1 MRLRATV
8 MGIPLSFHLPEHR
21 GLAASDGDAARA
33 AVADGIRLLRDAER
47 RFSRHVETSE
57 LSALR
62 RGDLDPDAAGPQLRE
77 VLALGAAAHRA
88 SSGAFDVLGPDGLP
102 DTDGIVKGW
111 AAQRAADLV
120 VSRGVADLCLNV
132 GGDVAVRG
140 GPEPGRPWAV
150 AVRHPTR
157 PEDTVAVVHLTDGG
171 VATSGTAERG
181 AHLWDGRT
189 GRPARELASL
199 TVVAADLTTAD
210 VLATAAF
217 ALGGSGPAWA
227 VQHGAAWVLAV
238 RPDGG
243 VVTATAPLRAAG
255 AGAGEKPGPTGFGA

>member
-1 MRLRATV
+1 

-21 GLAASDGDAARA
+21 GLAASDPDAARA
-33 AVADGIRLLRDAER
+33 AVADGIGLLRDAEQ

-57 LSALR
+57 LAALR
-62 RGDLDPDAAGPQLRE
+62 RGDLAPDDAGPQLRE

-88 SSGAFDVLGPDGLP
+88 SAGAFDIVGPDGLP
-102 DTDGIVKGW
+102 DTDGVVKGW

-120 VSRGVADLCLNV
+120 VSRGVQDLCLNV

-157 PEDTVAVVHLTDGG
+157 PDDTVAVVHLSDGG
-171 VATSGTAERG
+171 VATSGTTERG

-189 GRPARELASL
+189 GRPAGDLVSL
-199 TVVAADLTTAD
+199 TVVAPDLTTAD

-217 ALGGSGPAWA
+217 ALGESGPAWA
-227 VQHGAAWVLAV
+227 VRHGAAWVLAV

-243 VVTATAPLRAAG
+243 VVTATAEPARR
-255 AGAGEKPGPTGFGA
+255 

>member
-1 MRLRATV
+1 VRLCVTA

-21 GLAASDGDAARA
+21 GLAASDPDAARA
-33 AVADGIRLLRDAER
+33 AVADAVELLRDAEQ

-62 RGDLDPDAAGPQLRE
+62 RGDLDPDGAGPQLRE
-77 VLALGAAAHRA
+77 VLALGEAAHRA
-88 SSGAFDVLGPDGLP
+88 SRGAFDIVGPDGLP
-102 DTDGIVKGW
+102 DTDGVVKGW

-120 VSRGVADLCLNV
+120 VSRGVQDLCLNV

-140 GPEPGRPWAV
+140 GPEPRRPWAV
-150 AVRHPTR
+150 AVGHPTK
-157 PEDTVAVVHLTDGG
+157 PGDTVAVVHLSDGG

-189 GRPARELASL
+189 GRPADDLASL

-217 ALGGSGPAWA
+217 ALGEPGAAWA
-227 VQHGAAWVLAV
+227 VRHGAAWVLAI

-243 VVTATAPLRAAG
+243 AVTATAPR
-255 AGAGEKPGPTGFGA
+255 

>member
-1 MRLRATV
+1 VRLRATV

-21 GLAASDGDAARA
+21 GLAALDPDAARA
-33 AVADGIRLLRDAER
+33 AVADAIALLQDAER

-62 RGDLDPDAAGPQLRE
+62 RGDLDPGDAGPELRE

-88 SSGAFDVLGPDGLP
+88 SAGAFDVVGPDGLP
-102 DTDGIVKGW
+102 DTDGVVKGW

-120 VSRGVADLCLNV
+120 VSRGVQDLCLNI

-150 AVRHPTR
+150 AVRHPLE
-157 PEDTVAVVHLTDGG
+157 PEDVLAVVHVADGG

-189 GRPARELASL
+189 GRPAGEFVSL
-199 TVVAADLTTAD
+199 TVVAADLSTAD

-217 ALGGSGPAWA
+217 ALGEPGPAWA
-227 VQHGAAWVLAV
+227 VRQGAAWVLAV

-243 VVTATAPLRAAG
+243 VATATAQPAPR
-255 AGAGEKPGPTGFGA
+255 